1 MRYVHDDEA
10 WAKKL
15 EEDFDEYI
23 FGCMD
28 SLDYA
33 PGMSSSAEFETVSG
47 EPYCGCS
54 TCYNREVIMFLMPRI
69 IDAYKAGIL
78 TEEDNG

>member
-10 WAKKL
+10 WAKSL
-15 EEDFDEYI
+15 EEDFETYI
-23 FGCMD
+23 FACMD
-28 SLDYA
+28 AVDSEVD
-33 PGMSSSAEFETVSG
+33 EFETVSG
-47 EPYCGCS
+47 QPYCGCS

>member
-15 EEDFDEYI
+15 EEDFETYMSECMEFADADE
-23 FGCMD
+23 
-28 SLDYA
+28 SELD
-33 PGMSSSAEFETVSG
+33 ENFETVSG

-54 TCYNREVIMFLMPRI
+54 TCYSREVIMFLMPRI

>member
-10 WAKKL
+10 WAKNL
-15 EEDFDEYI
+15 EEKFEEYI
-23 FGCMD
+23 YACMD
-28 SLDYA
+28 SVDADLDDE
-33 PGMSSSAEFETVSG
+33 EFETVSG